1 MDMSIF
7 FLLLAGILYYTNC
20 FERKKKKSKTKE
32 FTEKLINS
40 RILFITNEWDNDEL
54 DGYLVDIDNEMTFI
68 NQYKKYDI
76 KEEIDI
82 IIDSHGGKIS
92 SSDAIMNILL
102 MHEGIIN
109 IYVPIKAYS
118 AGSMLALC
126 ADNLYLNHYSLLSPT
141 DPQFEENDNNVPVK
155 HYLKLIKN
163 KSVHCCN
170 DDIIMKYYE
179 SQMLYNDN
187 ISNLKRILEKNYEGS
202 VKNKIIKNFGYGDH
216 PHEKQFNLD
225 QLDELGL
232 EYLTPIPKQIQDI
245 FDLYNEIN

>member
-1 MDMSIF
+1 MTIF
-7 FLLLAGILYYTNC
+7 FLLLASILYYIC
-20 FERKKKKSKTKE
+20 FFERKKKSKTKE
-32 FTEKLINS
+32 FTEILQKN

-54 DGYLVDIDNEMTFI
+54 DGYLVDSDNEMTFI
-68 NQYKKYDI
+68 NQYKNYHI

-141 DPQFEENDNNVPVK
+141 DPQFEENDGNVPVK
-155 HYLKLIKN
+155 HYLKLVKR
-163 KSVHCCN
+163 KSLHCCN
-170 DDIIMKYYE
+170 DDTIMKYD
-179 SQMLYNDN
+179 SKMLYNDN
-187 ISNLKRILEKNYEGS
+187 ISNLKRIPREK
-202 VKNKIIKNFGYGDH
+202 
-216 PHEKQFNLD
+216 L
-225 QLDELGL
+225 
-232 EYLTPIPKQIQDI
+232 
-245 FDLYNEIN
+245 